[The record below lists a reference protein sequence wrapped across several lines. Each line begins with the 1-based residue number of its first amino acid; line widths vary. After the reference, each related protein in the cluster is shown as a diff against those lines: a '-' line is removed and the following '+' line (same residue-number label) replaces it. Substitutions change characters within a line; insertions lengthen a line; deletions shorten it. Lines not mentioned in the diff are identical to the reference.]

1 MEQLEFSDQFKHSL
15 ECIANQFYGVIHKE
29 VKKTIKLEGQDYQ
42 TGYQQGVEAGKKKV
56 LENFPVWKIQPNDD
70 YLRETVL
77 AGCGEFG
84 MKVLHRGQLI
94 KAGWKFIPIKSL
106 KMLGVEVPEE
116 QKAQEEEPESV
127 F

>member
-1 MEQLEFSDQFKHSL
+1 MEQLELSEQFKHSL
-15 ECIANQFYGVIHKE
+15 ENVAAQLYGAMLKE

-42 TGYQQGVEAGKKKV
+42 TGYQQGVEAGKKKI
-56 LENFPVWKIQPNDD
+56 LEHFPVWKIQPNDD
-70 YLRETVL
+70 YIRETVL

-94 KAGWKFIPIKSL
+94 KAGWKYIPIKSL

-116 QKAQEEEPESV
+116 EKAQEEEPESE